1 MAYAESDANPYSMQP
16 STVGPESWTS
26 GGKTSTSSLR
36 TSENA
41 FVTDTEAR
49 FTNIRY
55 WPSMPP
61 ETGEH

>member
-49 FTNIRY
+49 FTK
-55 WPSMPP
+55 
-61 ETGEH
+61 HHV